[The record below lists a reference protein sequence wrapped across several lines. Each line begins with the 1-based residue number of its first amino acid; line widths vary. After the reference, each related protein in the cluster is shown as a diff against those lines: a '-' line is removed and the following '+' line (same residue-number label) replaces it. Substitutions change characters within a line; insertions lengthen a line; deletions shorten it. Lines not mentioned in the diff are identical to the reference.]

1 MKYWK
6 FLNEWYHNQNRFFSS
21 FYSLLLARIIDAVV
35 QIFRFPILFFLLFDF
50 ILSILGNIKVKTL
63 WEGQK
68 IWKKVSHV
76 IVLTKHCFYSVS
88 SKQVGDFFKF
98 LWPSKKSSTLINV
111 AINFY
116 AQIIKL
122 IVWQKRASATY
133 FLLRQQTKI
142 INGIFLYLCNNL
154 YDKRSW

>member
-1 MKYWK
+1 MNDIIIKTDFSAVFIHSYW
-6 FLNEWYHNQNRFFSS
+6 LELLMQWCRFFDFQS
-21 FYSLLLARIIDAVV
+21 FFFCYLTL
-35 QIFRFPILFFLLFDF
+35 FCRF
-50 ILSILGNIKVKTL
+50 LGTL
-63 WEGQK
+63 KLRHYEK
-68 IWKKVSHV
+68 AKKFEKKVSHV

-122 IVWQKRASATY
+122 IV
-133 FLLRQQTKI
+133 
-142 INGIFLYLCNNL
+142 
-154 YDKRSW
+154 